1 MEQRYQAVLEVQ
13 AGVPVVDV
21 AERFGVSRQAVHRWK
36 NRYQFGGL
44 EGLAD
49 RSKRPKSSPWQ
60 VPAEVEA
67 SVCEMRRTHPR
78 WGPRRIRAELAKRPE
93 FIDGT
98 SRLPHRSSIYRI
110 LVRFDLL
117 TVKPRKRK
125 RGDYKRWQRDA
136 PMELWQLDIVG
147 SCFLTDGRELK
158 VVTGVDDHSRYCVI
172 AAVVPRAT
180 ARAVCTA
187 FVQALRAF
195 GCPQQ
200 VLSDN
205 GKQFTGRFGKP
216 RSAEVLFERICRR
229 NGIETILTKPRS
241 PTTTGKVERFHQTLQ
256 ADCFQAHGPFADV
269 AEAQAAVDTFR
280 VEYNQHRPHQ
290 ALDDATPASRFV
302 PIPEQVRAELGL
314 DIPAELLNTLP
325 APGVSSEPEER
336 DEAEVVEVC
345 EDRQGFLTDDEH
357 WLGGQAIELER
368 TVSASGNV
376 KVGPQQFWIGPI
388 HAGRRLGFW
397 MDTTTVHL
405 SLDGVHLK
413 TVPSRQTT
421 VSLTRLRSAGA
432 RHAGPPPRRAVAL
445 SRAVGNDHEAASVAI
460 EVDRVVNASGLVA
473 IAGRYVSVGQA
484 LAGRR
489 VTLRLDGD
497 LAHVV
502 ADGVLVRTLPAPVPP
517 ALRRRLHG
525 VRLASPE
532 RPLPSGPLRVQ
543 RRVSSRGVTQIAGQT
558 LRIGYAHRH
567 TLVDIDVHE
576 TEFHVYDHVGDLL
589 AAIPRTS
596 GKEVTRTK
604 GYGVRDRVE

>member
-21 AERFGVSRQAVHRWK
+21 ARRFGVSRQAVHRWK
-36 NRYQFGGL
+36 NRYRFGGL
-44 EGLAD
+44 QALAD
-49 RSKRPKSSPWQ
+49 RPKRPRSSPWQ

-67 SVCEMRRTHPR
+67 LVCEMRRSHPR

-93 FIDGT
+93 FSDGPF
-98 SRLPHRSSIYRI
+98 RLPHRSSIYRI

-117 TVKPRKRK
+117 TVKPRR
-125 RGDYKRWQRDA
+125 RRRSEYKRWQRDA
-136 PMELWQLDIVG
+136 PIELWQVDIVG
-147 SCFLTDGRELK
+147 SCFLTNGRELK

-187 FVQALRAF
+187 FVQALREF

-256 ADCFQAHGPFADV
+256 ADCFGAHGAFADV
-269 AEAQAAVDTFR
+269 AAAQAAVDAFR
-280 VEYNQHRPHQ
+280 AEYNHDRPHQ
-290 ALDDATPASRFV
+290 ALNDAAPASRFV
-302 PIPEQVRAELGL
+302 PVPEQVRGELGL

-325 APGVSSEPEER
+325 APGPVSSEAEER
-336 DEAEVVEVC
+336 NEADVVEVC
-345 EDRQGFLTDDEH
+345 EDRQEFLTDDEH

-368 TVSASGNV
+368 TVSSSGNV
-376 KVGPQQFWIGPI
+376 KV
-388 HAGRRLGFW
+388 
-397 MDTTTVHL
+397 
-405 SLDGVHLK
+405 
-413 TVPSRQTT
+413 
-421 VSLTRLRSAGA
+421 
-432 RHAGPPPRRAVAL
+432 
-445 SRAVGNDHEAASVAI
+445 
-460 EVDRVVNASGLVA
+460 
-473 IAGRYVSVGQA
+473 
-484 LAGRR
+484 
-489 VTLRLDGD
+489 D

-502 ADGVLVRTLPAPVPP
+502 DDGVLVRTLPAPVPP

-525 VRLASPE
+525 VRLAGPV
-532 RPLPSGPLRVQ
+532 RPVPAGPQRVQ
-543 RRVSSRGVTQIAGQT
+543 GRVSSRGVTQVAGQT
-558 LRIGYAHRH
+558 LRVGFAHRH

-576 TEFHVYDHVGDLL
+576 GEFHVYDQAGDPL
-589 AAIPRTS
+589 ALIPRTS
-596 GKEVTRTK
+596 GNEVTRTK
-604 GYGVRDRVE
+604 GYGVRDHPRL

>member
-13 AGVPVVDV
+13 AGVPIADV
-21 AERFGVSRQAVHRWK
+21 AQRFGVSRQAVHRWK
-36 NRYQFGGL
+36 NRYQSGGL
-44 EGLAD
+44 EALAD

-67 SVCEMRRTHPR
+67 LVCEMRRAHPR

-93 FIDGT
+93 FANGT
-98 SRLPHRSSIYRI
+98 CRVPHRSSIYRI

-117 TVKPRKRK
+117 TVKPRRRK
-125 RGDYKRWQRDA
+125 RSEYKRWQRDA

-158 VVTGVDDHSRYCVI
+158 VVTGIDDHSRYCVI

-200 VLSDN
+200 VLTDN

-216 RSAEVLFERICRR
+216 RPAEVLFERICRR

-256 ADCFQAHGPFADV
+256 ADCFQVDGPFADV
-269 AEAQAAVDTFR
+269 ATAQAAVDAFR
-280 VEYNQHRPHQ
+280 AEYNHDRPHQ

-302 PIPEQVRAELGL
+302 SVPEQVRAELGL
-314 DIPAELLNTLP
+314 DIPAELLTTPP
-325 APGVSSEPEER
+325 AAGLDAVAPEPEPQPADR
-336 DEAEVVEVC
+336 AHLADLDEET
-345 EDRQGFLTDDEH
+345 EDRRQGFLTGDEH

-368 TVSASGNV
+368 TVSPSGNV
-376 KVGPQQFWIGPI
+376 KVGPQQFWIGSA
-388 HAGRRLGFW
+388 HAGRQLGFW

-432 RHAGPPPRRAVAL
+432 RPAGPPPAAG
-445 SRAVGNDHEAASVAI
+445 SRCP
-460 EVDRVVNASGLVA
+460 GL
-473 IAGRYVSVGQA
+473 
-484 LAGRR
+484 
-489 VTLRLDGD
+489 D
-497 LAHVV
+497 
-502 ADGVLVRTLPAPVPP
+502 AP
-517 ALRRRLHG
+517 
-525 VRLASPE
+525 ST
-532 RPLPSGPLRVQ
+532 VQ
-543 RRVSSRGVTQIAGQT
+543 RRASRSRWTGWSTPQVWWGWP
-558 LRIGYAHRH
+558 
-567 TLVDIDVHE
+567 
-576 TEFHVYDHVGDLL
+576 
-589 AAIPRTS
+589 AAT
-596 GKEVTRTK
+596 
-604 GYGVRDRVE
+604 